1 MAQVLKK
8 TENKAAPQSTEMA
21 MAAVSGT
28 VSATTVVPTRDDKAV
43 IENLDLLMNFETLV
57 SVDIWDELLYLADV
71 PDTEAEAEVIEEGK

>member
-28 VSATTVVPTRDDKAV
+28 VSATTVVSTRDDKAV

-71 PDTEAEAEVIEEGK
+71 PDTEAEAEVMEEGK